1 MVGVHW
7 ELAKDHLPA
16 SLHQSSN
23 LNHYL
28 YCWFCISNHGTRNY
42 NDFIRYIVAIN
53 ALLNFNYALSGLVI
67 GGLYQVL
74 VIFGLHWMVVPLI
87 ANEIAQTGQSQLNAL
102 VNFTMIAQGA
112 GALAVFA
119 KLRLLT

>member
-1 MVGVHW
+1 ITMI
-7 ELAKDHLPA
+7 
-16 SLHQSSN
+16 SSG
-23 LNHYL
+23 
-28 YCWFCISNHGTRNY
+28 IS
-42 NDFIRYIVAIN
+42 VAIN

-119 KLRLLT
+119 KTKIANLKGLAGAGALSA